1 MRSLWITLAWV
12 VGLLAVSAAIAFFV
26 VGGVGEQ
33 NVKPASII
41 AGRVCPPQVSMPPRG
56 PGEPRDDLVGVR
68 LGYTAADMES
78 TVLCL
83 SDDYK
88 FRAESVWHTMVS
100 AAKGEQ
106 RQLLYAER
114 NGDGFIAGLVR
125 VAGED
130 RALTLWRMI
139 DYAAA
144 KAPARA
150 ALEQEFI
157 TYFGPAHL
165 SETLGPKRMLVWAYD
180 PFGKPLKLAAKEGDL
195 FGALGDMIA
204 GEKTVQGCLKHV
216 SMSALDK
223 PAWGEGCGLTVRVEI
238 ASRPEEASKAE
249 TLRIAMVD
257 QARLKSAVENF
268 RKDVGR

>member
-1 MRSLWITLAWV
+1 MRSLWIMLAWV
-12 VGLLAVSAAIAFFV
+12 VGLLAASAAIAFFV

-56 PGEPRDDLVGVR
+56 PNEPRDDLVGIR
-68 LGYTAADMES
+68 IGYTATDMEA
-78 TVLCL
+78 TILCL
-83 SDDYK
+83 SEDYK
-88 FRAESVWHTMVS
+88 FRSENVWHTMVS
-100 AAKGEQ
+100 ASKGEQ
-106 RQLLYAER
+106 RQVLYAER
-114 NGDGFIAGLVR
+114 TGDSFIAGLVR

-130 RALTLWRMI
+130 RALTLWRTI

-144 KAPARA
+144 KAPPRG
-150 ALEQEFI
+150 ALEQEFV

-165 SETLGPKRMLVWAYD
+165 NQELGPKRVLLWAYD
-180 PFGKPLKLAAKEGDL
+180 PFGKPLKLAAKDGDL

-204 GEKTVQGCLKHV
+204 GEQTAQACVKHV

-223 PAWGEGCGLTVRVEI
+223 PAWGEGCGVTVRVEI
-238 ASRPEEASKAE
+238 AARPEDEGKAD
-249 TLRIAMVD
+249 TLRIALVD
-257 QARLKSAVENF
+257 QARLKTAVENF